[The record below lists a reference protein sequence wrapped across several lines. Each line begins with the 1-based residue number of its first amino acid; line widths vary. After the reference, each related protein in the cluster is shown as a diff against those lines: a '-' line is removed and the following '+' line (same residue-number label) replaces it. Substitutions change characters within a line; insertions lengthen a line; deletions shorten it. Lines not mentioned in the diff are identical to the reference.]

1 MLMVTGDNGIFKNAK
16 NARDNTEKSSVKE
29 EVSVEYRNAILKNI
43 KDGSNVQN
51 ILEAT
56 LKAQDSTATVVGSS
70 EYNMT
75 INYKGYQFQIKNG
88 EIEVED

>member
-1 MLMVTGDNGIFKNAK
+1 MAMVTGDNGILKHAEEAK
-16 NARDNTEKSSVKE
+16 DNTEKSSVKE

-51 ILEAT
+51 ILQTT
-56 LKAQDSTATVVGSS
+56 LQKQDSTATVTGTS

-75 INYKGYQFQIKNG
+75 IKYKGYQFQIKNG
-88 EIEVED
+88 EIE